1 MTRLNNKESDIGN
14 SARDVHRHA
23 KLITAFRTLDKNL
36 HWRFETRNVSPG
48 EEESIEV
55 RFFVLLKDSPA
66 PMQAEAMKTLLKE
79 IEGDDAAWFSPGRR
93 EWAFD
98 LERMKEEFEDL
109 RGLDWCTGRAYVEP
123 EFQVEKERNAIS
135 RTKYYETFIVFYIN
149 PGVLGM
155 TPMHVPPEIQQSI
168 RDFRLDH
175 PDPRKVAFLM
185 MKYGKTKAHQNI
197 VEGIKQALSPHGIV
211 ALRADEKD
219 YHADLY
225 PNILTYL
232 HGCGFGIAVFER
244 IEQDEFNPN
253 VSLEVGY
260 MIALG
265 KKVCLLKDRTL
276 PKLHTDLVSKLYKEF
291 DPQDPVSSIPLVL
304 ERWVKD
310 WHII

>member
-1 MTRLNNKESDIGN
+1 M
-14 SARDVHRHA
+14 
-23 KLITAFRTLDKNL
+23 TAFRTLDKTL
-36 HWRFETRNVSPG
+36 HWRFETRNVFPD

-55 RFFVLLKDSPA
+55 RFFVLLKDCPA
-66 PMQAEAMKTLLKE
+66 PMQAEAMKILLRE
-79 IEGDDAAWFSPGRR
+79 VEGDRIDWLIPGRN

-98 LERMKEEFEDL
+98 LDRMKDQFEDL
-109 RGLDWCTGRAYVEP
+109 QGLEWCTGRVYVEP
-123 EFQVEKERNAIS
+123 EFQVEKEKEAIS
-135 RTKYYETFIVFYIN
+135 QTKYYETFIVFYVD

-155 TPMHVPPEIQQSI
+155 TPIHVPPEIQHSI

-185 MKYGKTKAHQNI
+185 MKYGRTKAHESI
-197 VEGIKQALSPHGIV
+197 VDGLRQALTAHGIV

-219 YHADLY
+219 YHTDLY

-265 KKVCLLKDRTL
+265 KKVCLLKDKTL

-291 DPQDPVSSIPLVL
+291 DPQDPIASIPPVL
-304 ERWVKD
+304 ERWMRD
-310 WHII
+310 WHVI

>member
-1 MTRLNNKESDIGN
+1 M
-14 SARDVHRHA
+14 
-23 KLITAFRTLDKNL
+23 ITAFRTLDKNL
-36 HWRFETRNVSPG
+36 HWRFETRNVSAD

-55 RFFVLLKDSPA
+55 RFFVLLKDSAA
-66 PMQAEAMKTLLKE
+66 PMQADAMKILQKE
-79 IEGDDAAWFSPGRR
+79 LESDEATWFSPGRK
-93 EWAFD
+93 EWLFD
-98 LERMKEEFEDL
+98 LDRMKEQFEGL
-109 RGLDWCTGRAYVEP
+109 QELEWCRGRVYVEP
-123 EFQVEKERNAIS
+123 EFQVEKERAAIS
-135 RTKYYETFIVFYIN
+135 RSKYYETFIVFYLN
-149 PGVLGM
+149 PGALGM

-185 MKYGKTKAHQNI
+185 MKYGKTKAHENI
-197 VEGIKQALSPHGIV
+197 VEGIKQALAPQGIL

-244 IEQDEFNPN
+244 IEQEEFNPN

-260 MIALG
+260 MIALE
-265 KKVCLLKDRTL
+265 KRVCLLKDRTL

-291 DPQDPVSSIPLVL
+291 DPQDPIASIPPVL
-304 ERWVKD
+304 KKWMKD
-310 WHII
+310 WHVI

>member
-1 MTRLNNKESDIGN
+1 VRQPHKSESETDN
-14 SARDVHRHA
+14 SGAKARKHSKV
-23 KLITAFRTLDKNL
+23 ITAFRTLDNTL
-36 HWRFETRNVSPG
+36 HWRFETRNVLPG
-48 EEESIEV
+48 EEESIDV
-55 RFFVLLKDSPA
+55 RFFVILKDCPM
-66 PMQAEAMKTLLKE
+66 PMQADAMKVLLRQVDSHQ
-79 IEGDDAAWFSPGRR
+79 IDWLVPGRK

-98 LERMKEEFEDL
+98 LDGMKEQFVELQDVE
-109 RGLDWCTGRAYVEP
+109 WCAGRVYVEP
-123 EFQVEKERNAIS
+123 EFQVEKEKDAIS
-135 RTKYYETFIVFYIN
+135 RTKYYETFIVFCIS

-155 TPMHVPPEIQQSI
+155 TAMHVPPEIQQSI

-185 MKYGKTKAHQNI
+185 MKYGKTKAHESI
-197 VEGIKQALSPHGIV
+197 VEGLRQALTAHGIV

-219 YHADLY
+219 YHTDLY

-265 KKVCLLKDRTL
+265 KNVCLLKDKTL

-291 DPQDPVSSIPLVL
+291 DPQDPIGSIPPVL
-304 ERWVKD
+304 ERWMRD
-310 WHII
+310 WHVI

>member
-1 MTRLNNKESDIGN
+1 MKQQ
-14 SARDVHRHA
+14 
-23 KLITAFRTLDKNL
+23 
-36 HWRFETRNVSPG
+36 FEG
-48 EEESIEV
+48 
-55 RFFVLLKDSPA
+55 L
-66 PMQAEAMKTLLKE
+66 
-79 IEGDDAAWFSPGRR
+79 R
-93 EWAFD
+93 E
-98 LERMKEEFEDL
+98 
-109 RGLDWCTGRAYVEP
+109 LDWCTGRAYLEP
-123 EFQVEKERNAIS
+123 EFEVEKERTAIS

-149 PGVLGM
+149 PVALGM
-155 TPMHVPPEIQQSI
+155 TPMHVPPEIQQSM

-185 MKYGKTKAHQNI
+185 MKYGKTPAHVNI
-197 VEGIKQALSPHGIV
+197 VEGIKQALEPHGII
-211 ALRADEKD
+211 ALRADDKD

-265 KKVCLLKDRTL
+265 KRVCLLKDRTL

-291 DPQDPVSSIPLVL
+291 DPQGPIGSIKPVL
-304 ERWVKD
+304 ERWMKD
-310 WHII
+310 WRVI

>member
-1 MTRLNNKESDIGN
+1 MAQFNNEQFDN
-14 SARDVHRHA
+14 VNLEADVHRHS
-23 KLITAFRTLDKNL
+23 KVITAFRTLDQNL
-36 HWRFETRNVSPG
+36 HWRFETRNVSPD

-66 PMQAEAMKTLLKE
+66 PMQPEAMKILLKE
-79 IEGDDAAWFSPGRR
+79 MESDQATWFSPGRN
-93 EWAFD
+93 EWVFD
-98 LERMKEEFEDL
+98 LDRMKEQFKDL
-109 RGLDWCTGRAYVEP
+109 QELDWCRGRVYVEP
-123 EFQVEKERNAIS
+123 EFQVEKERHAIG
-135 RTKYYETFIVFYIN
+135 RTNYYETFIVFYIN
-149 PGVLGM
+149 RRVLGM

-185 MKYGKTKAHQNI
+185 MKYGETKAHLNI
-197 VEGIKQALSPHGIV
+197 VGSIKQALAPHGIA

-232 HGCGFGIAVFER
+232 HGCGFGIAIFER

-265 KKVCLLKDRTL
+265 KRVCLLKDQTL

-291 DPQDPVSSIPLVL
+291 DPQDPIGSIPPVM
-304 ERWVKD
+304 ERWMKD
-310 WHII
+310 WHVI

>member
-1 MTRLNNKESDIGN
+1 MPDED
-14 SARDVHRHA
+14 
-23 KLITAFRTLDKNL
+23 
-36 HWRFETRNVSPG
+36 
-48 EEESIEV
+48 ESIEV
-55 RFFVLLKDSPA
+55 RFFVPLKDCPA
-66 PMQAEAMKTLLKE
+66 PLQTDALKILLKE
-79 IEGDDAAWFSPGRR
+79 MADDQVAWLSPGRS

-98 LERMKEEFEDL
+98 LNRMKEKFEGL
-109 RGLDWCTGRAYVEP
+109 RELEWCRGRVYVEP
-123 EFQVEKERNAIS
+123 EFQVEKEKTALG

-155 TPMHVPPEIQQSI
+155 PPMHVPPEIQQSI

-185 MKYGKTKAHQNI
+185 MKYGKTKAHVNT
-197 VEGIKQALSPHGIV
+197 VEGMRQALAPHGIV

-232 HGCGFGIAVFER
+232 NGCGFGIAVFER

-265 KKVCLLKDRTL
+265 KKVCLLKDQTL

-291 DPQDPVSSIPLVL
+291 DPQDPVTSIPPVL
-304 ERWVKD
+304 EKWMKD
-310 WHII
+310 WHIT

>member
-1 MTRLNNKESDIGN
+1 
-14 SARDVHRHA
+14 
-23 KLITAFRTLDKNL
+23 LITAFRTLDKNL
-36 HWRFETRNVSPG
+36 HWRFETRNVSAD

-55 RFFVLLKDSPA
+55 RFFVLLKDSAA
-66 PMQAEAMKTLLKE
+66 PMQADAMKILQKE
-79 IEGDDAAWFSPGRR
+79 LESDEATWFSPGRK
-93 EWAFD
+93 EWLFD
-98 LERMKEEFEDL
+98 LDRMKEQFEGL
-109 RGLDWCTGRAYVEP
+109 QALDWCRGRVYVEP
-123 EFQVEKERNAIS
+123 EFQVEKERAAMS
-135 RTKYYETFIVFYIN
+135 RSKYYETFIVFYLN
-149 PGVLGM
+149 PGALGM

-185 MKYGKTKAHQNI
+185 MKYGKTKAHENI
-197 VEGIKQALSPHGIV
+197 VEGIKQALAPQGIV

-244 IEQDEFNPN
+244 IEQEEFNPN

-260 MIALG
+260 MIALE
-265 KKVCLLKDRTL
+265 KRVCLLKDRTL

-291 DPQDPVSSIPLVL
+291 DPQDPIASIPPVL
-304 ERWVKD
+304 KKWMKD
-310 WHII
+310 WHVI

>member
-1 MTRLNNKESDIGN
+1 MTRSKTKN
-14 SARDVHRHA
+14 SAAVSSDVHRHS
-23 KLITAFRTLDKNL
+23 KVITAFRTLDKNL
-36 HWRFETRNVSPG
+36 HWRFETRNVSAD

-55 RFFVLLKDSPA
+55 RFFVLLKDSAA
-66 PMQAEAMKTLLKE
+66 PMQADAMKILQKE
-79 IEGDDAAWFSPGRR
+79 LESDEATWFSPGRK
-93 EWAFD
+93 EWLFD
-98 LERMKEEFEDL
+98 LDRMKEQFEGL
-109 RGLDWCTGRAYVEP
+109 QELEWCRGRVYVEP
-123 EFQVEKERNAIS
+123 EFQVEKERAAIS
-135 RTKYYETFIVFYIN
+135 RSKYYETFIVFYLN
-149 PGVLGM
+149 PGALGM

-185 MKYGKTKAHQNI
+185 MKYGKTKAHENI
-197 VEGIKQALSPHGIV
+197 VEGIKQALAPQGIL

-244 IEQDEFNPN
+244 IEQEEFNPN

-260 MIALG
+260 MIALE
-265 KKVCLLKDRTL
+265 KRVCLLKDRTL

-291 DPQDPVSSIPLVL
+291 DPQDPIASIPPVL
-304 ERWVKD
+304 KKWMKD
-310 WHII
+310 WHVI